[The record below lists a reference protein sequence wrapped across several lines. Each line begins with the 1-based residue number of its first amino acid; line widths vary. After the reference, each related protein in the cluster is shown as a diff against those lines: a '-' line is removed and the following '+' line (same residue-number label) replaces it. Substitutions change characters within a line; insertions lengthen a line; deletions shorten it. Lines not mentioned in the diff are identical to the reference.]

1 MLPSFTVP
9 KPPESP
15 RKELRLDHTPVPVSN
30 SSDCSI
36 CQMPLSPVRPSCR
49 SPRKPRYEFCVSTAI
64 RGPAVAPVQAPAA
77 LAVPQM
83 PLGEAR
89 LETPLPVFVGFLL
102 SAQITCGYSLPY

>member
-36 CQMPLSPVRPSCR
+36 CQMPLSPVRPSCL
-49 SPRKPRYEFCVSTAI
+49 SPRKPRYEFCVSTAM
-64 RGPAVAPVQAPAA
+64 RLPAVAPVQPPV
-77 LAVPQM
+77 LLLVPQT
-83 PLGEAR
+83 PEGEAR
-89 LETPLPVFVGFLL
+89 LETRVPDCVGFLL
-102 SAQITCGYSLPY
+102 SAQMTCGYNLP